1 MLKLLI
7 KLWLIQ
13 KRRNF
18 KWRSFFLA
26 LYVYAMLG
34 LVVLMTVIESG
45 INLGGEMDRVEWTL
59 VVPVMAAI
67 IMPVDVFGKLLFKHD
82 TALMDAFLKTRPI
95 DNKSWNRFILVSNFF
110 SFWNLC
116 WALPLGIA
124 GFFVM
129 PHLQALLSA
138 TLFLMVSMVNGL
150 TVTAL
155 RKAQGWSPK
164 LPLIGA
170 WLVWLFVAWGY
181 ALNPMGWEWLVHLTI
196 FIVLCIAS
204 LAGIMGYM
212 GSLRS
217 YNEQKTHNGDV
228 SGKSLR
234 SLYAL
239 EFRAFLRT
247 KRLRKHAL
255 LSLGFILQAYIY
267 AQDYPTSHHEL
278 AHCIM
283 IPLSIISLSVF
294 YLQFTFAIE
303 GNFFD
308 GLWTKPV
315 AVCDILY
322 RKYYA
327 AMPLTLAGT
336 LSMLPT
342 CIFFGVPLLLILSST
357 LFGIGLGNLIM
368 LTYCF
373 NTKRID
379 LFDGGFI
386 NTQGSKFS
394 ASAFAVAMCTML
406 LPLVPLYFLEADTI
420 YVIYSV
426 CGIVG
431 LMGHRNAIRWMAR
444 RYESRRYAHFERYRE

>member
-1 MLKLLI
+1 
-7 KLWLIQ
+7 
-13 KRRNF
+13 
-18 KWRSFFLA
+18 
-26 LYVYAMLG
+26 
-34 LVVLMTVIESG
+34 
-45 INLGGEMDRVEWTL
+45 
-59 VVPVMAAI
+59 
-67 IMPVDVFGKLLFKHD
+67 
-82 TALMDAFLKTRPI
+82 
-95 DNKSWNRFILVSNFF
+95 
-110 SFWNLC
+110 
-116 WALPLGIA
+116 
-124 GFFVM
+124 
-129 PHLQALLSA
+129 
-138 TLFLMVSMVNGL
+138 
-150 TVTAL
+150 
-155 RKAQGWSPK
+155 
-164 LPLIGA
+164 
-170 WLVWLFVAWGY
+170 
-181 ALNPMGWEWLVHLTI
+181 
-196 FIVLCIAS
+196 
-204 LAGIMGYM
+204 
-212 GSLRS
+212 
-217 YNEQKTHNGDV
+217 
-228 SGKSLR
+228 
-234 SLYAL
+234 
-239 EFRAFLRT
+239 
-247 KRLRKHAL
+247 
-255 LSLGFILQAYIY
+255 
-267 AQDYPTSHHEL
+267 
-278 AHCIM
+278 M